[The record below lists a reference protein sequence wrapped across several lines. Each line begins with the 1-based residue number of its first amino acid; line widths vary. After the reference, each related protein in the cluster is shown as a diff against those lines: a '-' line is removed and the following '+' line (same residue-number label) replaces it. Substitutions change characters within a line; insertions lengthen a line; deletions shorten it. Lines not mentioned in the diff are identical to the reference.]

1 MYTFLSDFPA
11 PCTLRKRVRL
21 LINFIFMDQQNFE
34 TNQNQIEA
42 DLHRVGQEVREQVSS
57 GIAPEVTEREL
68 VKRSLHP
75 IVQHP
80 PVSAQTSHQSPTAD
94 DATLPDYLQNESPA
108 IKERVERLVE
118 DAFKHG
124 VEHAAIEAQKSGPL
138 VVDALHDVLS
148 DRFYEELKK
157 RGIV

>member
-1 MYTFLSDFPA
+1 
-11 PCTLRKRVRL
+11 
-21 LINFIFMDQQNFE
+21 MDQQNFE
-34 TNQNQIEA
+34 TNQNKIET
-42 DLHRVGQEVREQVSS
+42 DLHRVGQEVREQAS
-57 GIAPEVTEREL
+57 GGVVPEVTEREL

-75 IVQHP
+75 MVQHP
-80 PVSAQTSHQSPTAD
+80 PVSTQVPQQVPIAD
-94 DATLPDYLQNESPA
+94 DAMLPAYLQNESPA

-138 VVDALHDVLS
+138 VVDALHDALS